1 MSRGPAPG
9 RRGRL
14 IAVLGLA
21 FILAMT
27 LTPQPQNVELVARTP
42 LWCLR
47 CGDLSGMDILLNV
60 ILFVPLGFGLR
71 LAGWPRRRVLL
82 AAFALTFLVELTQ
95 YFFIVGRD
103 ATLSDILTNTTGG
116 LLGVALAD
124 RVALLLWPGPQ
135 AARWLA
141 AGAGAFWLAL
151 QTLTA
156 WGDGV
161 TLPAR
166 PYWGQLAPE
175 LGQFDR
181 FRGTVTEAK
190 VAGEP
195 MPSARL
201 PDPRGVRERL
211 LAGAGLEARAV
222 SGSPTAHLAP
232 IVSVFDEGQQEITL
246 LGQWGTDLVFRIH
259 TRAWSLGLR
268 GPALRLAR
276 ALPSDS
282 GRPFTASGRLS
293 DGYLEIVA
301 DTGSGPRTRRLG
313 LSPSFG
319 WSLVLPF
326 ANYAFGS
333 GVRLLTALWLGGLL
347 FPVGYWAARG
357 RAGVPAPTPLLVGIT
372 IAAGLAGAAALFR
385 LPPVHWSEWL
395 AAGAGAGAGWLPG
408 RRAG

>member
-1 MSRGPAPG
+1 
-9 RRGRL
+9 
-14 IAVLGLA
+14 
-21 FILAMT
+21 MT
-27 LTPQPQNVELVARTP
+27 LTPQPQNVEQAARTP

-60 ILFVPLGFGLR
+60 ILFMPLGFGLR

-82 AAFALTFLVELTQ
+82 AAFTTTFLVELTQ
-95 YFFIVGRD
+95 YFFIPGRD

-116 LLGVALAD
+116 LAGLVLAE
-124 RVALLLWPGPQ
+124 RFPLLLWPGPR
-135 AARWLA
+135 AARRLA
-141 AGAGAFWLAL
+141 AGAGAFWLAV
-151 QTLTA
+151 QAVTA

-161 TLPAR
+161 TLPER

-181 FRGTVTEAK
+181 FRGTMVEGK

-201 PDPRGVRERL
+201 PDTPLVRDRL

-222 SGSPTAHLAP
+222 SGPPTARLAP
-232 IVSVFDEGQQEITL
+232 IVSVFDEGQQEIAL

-276 ALPSDS
+276 ALPADS
-282 GRPFTASGRLS
+282 GRPFTVSGRLR
-293 DGYLEIVA
+293 DGYLEVAA
-301 DTGSGPRTRRLG
+301 DTGSGPRRRALA

-319 WSLVLPF
+319 WSLLLPF
-326 ANYAFGS
+326 ENYAFGDA
-333 GVRLLTALWLGGLL
+333 VRLLTALWLAGLL
-347 FPVGYWAARG
+347 LPVGYWAGRG
-357 RAGVPAPTPLLVGIT
+357 RASIPGPGPAPLLLALM

-385 LPPVHWSEWL
+385 LPPAHWSEWL
-395 AAGAGAGAGWLPG
+395 AAAAGATGGWLAG
-408 RRAG
+408 RPRA